1 MVKSV
6 AAPNAKLEMNW
17 SVKGHYPQTGKNS
30 SFHRHKF
37 TFSANSVWL
46 VERAE
51 DNKVMD
57 RIRLENFL
65 LPFVMGGHNRL
76 GATSPIKALNSLECF
91 EVDWKACKWNTFIS
105 PRKLVTSSRAGALAA
120 WAERLGCPSWGGWV
134 NEVYTAATAA
144 WPAAGAG
151 SRAQAAHWYCST
163 GILKCIDGE
172 FGTGRP
178 FMSQRALQAEKQEE
192 RRALQVEKRAERKK
206 LKMRQES
213 EKLLQV

>member
-1 MVKSV
+1 
-6 AAPNAKLEMNW
+6 MNW
-17 SVKGHYPQTGKNS
+17 SVKGHYPQTGKNL
-30 SFHRHKF
+30 SFELERHKFKF

-105 PRKLVTSSRAGALAA
+105 PRKLVTSSRALSA
-120 WAERLGCPSWGGWV
+120 WAERQSSQSETTSERQKSSLTSK
-134 NEVYTAATAA
+134 TA
-144 WPAAGAG
+144 
-151 SRAQAAHWYCST
+151 
-163 GILKCIDGE
+163 
-172 FGTGRP
+172 
-178 FMSQRALQAEKQEE
+178 
-192 RRALQVEKRAERKK
+192 
-206 LKMRQES
+206 
-213 EKLLQV
+213 